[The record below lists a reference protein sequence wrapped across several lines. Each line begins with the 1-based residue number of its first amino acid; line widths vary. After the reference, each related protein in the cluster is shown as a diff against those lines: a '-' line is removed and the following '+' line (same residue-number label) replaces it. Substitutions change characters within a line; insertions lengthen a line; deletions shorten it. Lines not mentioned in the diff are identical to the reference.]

1 MDTSHPKS
9 LMCKASGQS
18 GVTLLEV
25 LVSMLL
31 IGLLVGALTASVLT
45 TASVSADAN
54 GTARANALLE
64 SMQETMQQLD
74 YRPCSTGD
82 LVSVY
87 TAAFEAY
94 EAALPQHRRVVSKP
108 GITDARIVSVDANGG
123 CSGGAA
129 DSGEQTIG
137 VEVTYRSTTRSGAL
151 VKRDPAPADGP
162 IADFDHDLL
171 SNPGDPLGIVAL
183 DASKSTPRS
192 SIIEYSW
199 DCGDAGPPGDPANT
213 VIVTSV
219 HNDAAARCRFNAGAS
234 DANYTITLT
243 ILDNKGVTNAVSKV
257 VTIPAATSPRLP
269 PVAVIQTTCGG
280 SSPCAGGNAVL
291 SVDFDANASNSL
303 EGTIVSYQWDFGDPL
318 SGSANTSANAVATHE
333 FIRDQINAVKLTV
346 TDDIGLT
353 GTATVQIDVN
363 VIGAPPPTA
372 AFTVSPVPAVAP
384 QNVTFDA
391 AASHAAGGGAV
402 DSYWWDFGDGTN
414 GNTVKPVKLY
424 NLPGNY
430 TVTLTVTAGG
440 VSASTQQV
448 VVVKQFDKPFNF
460 RLTDAEGEVP
470 FIDDGR
476 FYFAWTNG
484 PESAGDTVKIE
495 INVEAVQGCLAFGSK
510 TRTVDADPPGTTQA
524 WTWVQNRPASNV
536 CAGSQYR
543 HRARAVRI
551 SPTNGTSYSDWT
563 QWVNFYVTRT

>member
-1 MDTSHPKS
+1 MNAPNATIP
-9 LMCKASGQS
+9 LARVQGQS
-18 GVTLLEV
+18 GFSLVET
-25 LVSMLL
+25 LVSMSL

-45 TASVSADAN
+45 TTSVSTEAN
-54 GTARANALLE
+54 DMARANALLQ
-64 SMQETMQQLD
+64 SMKETMQQLD
-74 YRPCSTGD
+74 YRPCSDGN
-82 LVSVY
+82 LVAVY
-87 TAAFEAY
+87 TTAFDDY
-94 EAALPQHRRVVSKP
+94 ELALPQHRRVVSDP
-108 GITDARIVSVDANGG
+108 GIIEARIVSVDSHGG

-137 VEVTYRSTTRSGAL
+137 IEVAYRSTTRSGTL

-162 IADFDHDLL
+162 VADFDHVLL
-171 SNPGDPLGIVAL
+171 SNPGDPLAIVAL
-183 DASKSTPRS
+183 DASKSTPRP
-192 SIIEYSW
+192 SIIEYRW
-199 DCGDAGPPGDPANT
+199 DCGDSGPPGDPGNT
-213 VIVTSV
+213 VIVTSA
-219 HNDAAARCRFNAGAS
+219 HDDPASRCRFNAGAS
-234 DANYTITLT
+234 DTNHTITLT
-243 ILDNKGVTNAVSKV
+243 VLDTKGVSNAVSKV

-280 SSPCAGGNAVL
+280 ASPCAGGNAAL

-303 EGTIVSYQWDFGDPL
+303 EGTIVSYVWDFGDPL

-333 FIRDQINAVKLTV
+333 FIRDQIHTVKLTV

-353 GTATVQIDVN
+353 GTATVQIDVD

-372 AFTVSPVPAVAP
+372 SFTVSPVPAVAP

-414 GNTVKPVKLY
+414 GNTVRPVKLY

-448 VVVKQFDKPFNF
+448 VVVKQFDKPFSF
-460 RLTDAEGEVP
+460 RLTDAEGELA
-470 FIDDGR
+470 DHGR

-484 PESAGDTVKIE
+484 PESSGDTVKIE

-524 WTWVQNRPASNV
+524 WTWVQNWPASNV
-536 CAGSQYR
+536 CLGSQYR
-543 HRARAVRI
+543 HRARAMRI

-563 QWVNFYVTRT
+563 QWVNFYVTHT